1 MLTSAPVVANIGKHS
16 NVQNA
21 ECLLLY
27 QTLQGITAYNQGA
40 VAFQMPEVSN
50 SPDIFLFA
58 HDNTTASQ
66 KYDHVTR
73 NEVYFISSLIEF
85 KEAFSLFDAKGNG
98 SISQQDLGVVMRS
111 LGQNP
116 TEKEVATMIKEVDV
130 DGKFHHWWFGG

>member
-1 MLTSAPVVANIGKHS
+1 M
-16 NVQNA
+16 QN
-21 ECLLLY
+21 
-27 QTLQGITAYNQGA
+27 TTAYSQRA
-40 VAFQMPEVSN
+40 IAFQTPGVFD
-50 SPDIFLFA
+50 SPDIFPLVN
-58 HDNTTASQ
+58 DNTTASQ

-73 NEVYFISSLIEF
+73 NGVYFISSLTEF

-130 DGKFHHWWFGG
+130 DGKCDH